1 MKCVKMKF
9 FAKKKNIFFVKQKS
23 IKYQRLS
30 ISKKKIGTYY
40 KKVHWRI
47 ILIMKIELYNI
58 KPKVILAES
67 KVSGIKA
74 GRTKLVGI

>member
-9 FAKKKNIFFVKQKS
+9 FAKKKNIFCKTE
-23 IKYQRLS
+23 KYKVS
-30 ISKKKIGTYY
+30 AAKHFKKKIGTYY

>member
-9 FAKKKNIFFVKQKS
+9 FAKKKKYFFCKTE
-23 IKYQRLS
+23 KYKVS
-30 ISKKKIGTYY
+30 AAKHFKKKIGTYY